1 MNLKNGGTREKV
13 RVRETGCIGN
23 NWIDLRPDRER
34 EGITRMKTDRPK
46 RYMYDIY
53 CICYNDDDNDNED
66 RNDNNDNNDNNDDR
80 KDNDNDDD
88 SNRKCCSAE

>member
-13 RVRETGCIGN
+13 RVRETGCRGN
-23 NWIDLRPDRER
+23 NWIDLRSDRER

-53 CICYNDDDNDNED
+53 RICYNDDDNNNED
-66 RNDNNDNNDNNDDR
+66 RNDNKDDR
-80 KDNDNDDD
+80 NNNDNDDD